1 MRRGSL
7 RILSVLVLLFSSI
20 SSQAADIP
28 DTSLSPLKFLVG
40 DWKGTD
46 AEGKAYTLT
55 YAVSSGG
62 TTLTEILTPPDSPA
76 MTTIYYSDGD
86 HLMLTHYCSLNN
98 QPRMRAGGIK
108 DGTKTVAFTFVDAT
122 NLKHPTDVH
131 MRQLSLEIKDHDHFT
146 QTWILSKAG
155 KDVPKVFA
163 FERVN

>member
-1 MRRGSL
+1 MQHGIFRL
-7 RILSVLVLLFSSI
+7 LSVLVFLLSSI
-20 SSQAADIP
+20 SSQAADTP

-46 AEGKAYTLT
+46 AEGKVYKIT

-62 TTLTEILTPPDSPA
+62 STLTETLTPPDSPP
-76 MTTIYYSDGD
+76 MTTIYYGDGD
-86 HLMLTHYCSLNN
+86 QLMLTHYCSLNN

-108 DGTKTVAFTFVDAT
+108 DGDKIIAFTFVDAT

-131 MRQLSLEIKDHDHFT
+131 MRQLSVEIKDHDHFS